1 MGGDEF
7 VAVCEDVVGEADV
20 LAVAERLSAALEA
33 PVRVAGHDVRI
44 RASIGVTLS
53 LSDSTD
59 PAVLLAQADGAMF
72 WAKRRGRRVALFDER
87 MRVGTD
93 DVLSPGERVAT
104 TVTWSH
110 LDRMIPGIRTGAT
123 AERLIARMTEL
134 LAKIQGPEH
143 LDLREGPESSPATRP
158 ETSGP

>member
-1 MGGDEF
+1 M
-7 VAVCEDVVGEADV
+7 
-20 LAVAERLSAALEA
+20 
-33 PVRVAGHDVRI
+33 AGNDVRI
-44 RASIGVTLS
+44 RANIGVTLS
-53 LSDSTD
+53 VSGSTD
-59 PAVLLAQADGAMF
+59 PAILLAEADGAMF

-104 TVTWSH
+104 GVTWSH
-110 LDRMIPGIRTGAT
+110 PDRTIPGIRTGAT

-134 LAKIQGPEH
+134 LAEIEGPEH
-143 LDLREGPESSPATRP
+143 LDLRESPESSAANRP